1 MRSNRI
7 LWIVVVIL
15 LASVVTMLIYG
26 IQQYDDTE
34 SLIQRLETE
43 KAELSEELDSIQ
55 TIIKTKNM
63 AAYIIFIKEKTI
75 DKEELKIYSQEAPAG
90 LVGYDITTL
99 AAYGKNQVIEG
110 DEVEGVAILEF
121 PSFEEAKEW
130 YENPIYQKAKAH
142 RIKGGKYRAIIVEGI
157 GK

>member
-1 MRSNRI
+1 MKSNRI
-7 LWIVVVIL
+7 LWIIIVIL
-15 LASVVTMLIYG
+15 FASVVAMLIYG

-43 KAELSEELDSIQ
+43 KTELSEELDSIQ

-63 AAYIIFIKEKTI
+63 AAYVIFIKEKTI
-75 DKEELKIYSQEAPAG
+75 DKEELKIYSQKAPEG

-121 PSFEEAKEW
+121 PSFEEAKAW
-130 YENPIYQKAKAH
+130 YENPIYQKAKEH
-142 RIKGGKYRAIIVEGI
+142 RVKGGKYRAIIVEGI
-157 GK
+157 NK